1 MAALLTAAVA
11 FAYPLPL
18 LNASGTPYSIGRSIG
33 TATSRTLRGLL
44 DPRNTNATD
53 LWSVLM
59 PYCAPSGNG
68 SECDALFASSRAAF
82 PDAYDHLRGLADG
95 ANVPLRALMAFN
107 CADEIHS
114 LRGGFPHAGRWQR
127 SACTA
132 LLDRRDSSTAV
143 LAHNEDGGWCIAPP
157 GGAFM
162 LLARNRSHGA
172 PPYVA
177 MVYPAMLP
185 GYAFA
190 GIAASPDPW
199 GYSVNSEFVVAKQ
212 VDVAAGGAC
221 NTFATHSLL
230 GAKSAADAV
239 ALLASLRAA
248 TGFTANIVGFRGDTV
263 SATNVEV
270 GPGAR
275 DASVR
280 SVRSGAAIF
289 AHFNQ
294 YQRLNGSGV
303 REYPD
308 VSSDVR
314 ASRVASL
321 CRDASG
327 GNSSCDVLAVLGD
340 EGSAP
345 YNIWRDYSHR
355 AVDHCMTLAAA
366 RLRFVGATASA
377 ASAGEGGGASSAR
390 SASLD
395 VFTERPVGVAPR
407 SQWSFAL
414 A

>member
-1 MAALLTAAVA
+1 MVLIVAASLCAAI

-18 LNASGTPYSIGRSIG
+18 LNASGTAYAIGRSIG
-33 TATSRTLRGLL
+33 KATSHTLRGLL
-44 DPRNTNATD
+44 DQRNTNATD
-53 LWSVLM
+53 LWTVLM
-59 PYCAPSGNG
+59 PYCAPSANA
-68 SECDALFASSRAAF
+68 SKCDALFASSHAAF

-95 ANVPLRALMAFN
+95 ANVSLRALLAFN

-114 LRGGFPHAGRWQR
+114 LRGGFPHERWHR

-132 LLDRRDSSTAV
+132 LLDRRDANTAV

-157 GGAFM
+157 DGAFM
-162 LLARNRSHGA
+162 LAARNRSHGA

-199 GYSVNSEFVVAKQ
+199 GYSVNSEFVVADQ
-212 VDVAAGGAC
+212 VDVAAGGVC

-230 GAKSAADAV
+230 GATSAADAV
-239 ALLASLRAA
+239 ARLGKLRAA
-248 TGFTANIVGFRGDTV
+248 TGFTANVVGFHGASV
-263 SATNVEV
+263 SATNIEV

-275 DASVR
+275 DASAQ
-280 SVRSGAAIF
+280 SVASGAAIV

-294 YQRLNGSGV
+294 YQRLNGAGV

-308 VSSDVR
+308 ISSDVR
-314 ASRVASL
+314 ASRVAAL
-321 CRDASG
+321 CSAASG
-327 GNSSCDVLAVLGD
+327 GNSSCSVLAVLSD

-345 YNIWRDYSHR
+345 YNIWRDYSHQ
-355 AVDHCMTLAAA
+355 AVDHCMTIASA
-366 RLRFVGATASA
+366 RLRFVGLP
-377 ASAGEGGGASSAR
+377 SAR

-395 VFTERPVGVAPR
+395 VYTERPVGVAPL